1 MLWIYIIYIYLFLLK
16 FSLNIFT
23 FYSISSN
30 IIFLLKKSKK
40 NQRSRKIVP
49 PAYLCYKKLTILYIF
64 GVFKYFTAGNFF
76 FSIFFHFWLWT
87 NIKESFFFY
96 RCKSVRLA
104 ICMFD
109 ISSEFPWGD
118 LSFWNEI
125 FFFFWF
131 SVYIHSVIY
140 IDGYTYMC
148 ILMFNRKWGNIT
160 LGI

>member
-76 FSIFFHFWLWT
+76 FFDFLSLLTLNKHKRVLFLLSMQIGTIGNMYVWYFLWVSLGRSIILEW
-87 NIKESFFFY
+87 
-96 RCKSVRLA
+96 
-104 ICMFD
+104 D
-109 ISSEFPWGD
+109 
-118 LSFWNEI
+118 
-125 FFFFWF
+125 FFFFLIF
-131 SVYIHSVIY
+131 SLYTLLDLYRWLYLHVYSHV
-140 IDGYTYMC
+140 
-148 ILMFNRKWGNIT
+148 
-160 LGI
+160 